1 MPSLNKQVLNHLTQ
15 TVLTKD
21 PRQRVQI
28 YTITVSDIDV
38 VTTNKQLCSVD
49 NSLILFKSLL
59 KNKNWFGFK
68 K

>member
-1 MPSLNKQVLNHLTQ
+1 MPSLNKQVLNHLTR

-49 NSLILFKSLL
+49 KSLILFKSLL